1 MKTIKELIKLV
12 ANFSLICS
20 LVLFFSCTEVNGQQ
34 NYKDANTKPEDRAK
48 DLISKMTLEEKV
60 AQLNGLGN
68 GHGVFGDKKAGVF
81 GTKGNEKLGIPTL
94 VMGHGITGVR
104 SGRDVS
110 VKSTYMLAPI
120 GIAATWDTELYSRA
134 SVAIAKEMV
143 ALGQNLNLGTTL
155 NIIRHPLGGRGW
167 ECFSEDPYLTAQLGV
182 EHVKAMQA
190 NGIISGPK
198 HFVANNQ
205 EQNRHDINNVLE
217 ERTLREIY
225 LPAFKTAVVEG
236 GALNIMA
243 AYNRVN
249 GTFMCEN
256 KWLLTD
262 ILRDEWG
269 FKGFVLS
276 DFGKGVQ
283 STVPTALAGMNI
295 EMSSAKWY
303 GSKLVAAVNNGEIKE
318 SIIDK
323 LVYDKLFTMFKMG
336 LFDNKWKQPKEVVHS
351 QEHQNIALEVARKS
365 GVLLK
370 NKNNVL
376 PLALKKGNK
385 LAVIGPN
392 AKRYVGGVY
401 SEFLQG
407 GGSGGCYYFED
418 AVTNP
423 VDEIAKIANVM
434 EVSYARG
441 CHIELKKKQKKIEAK
456 TLMPDA
462 LDLADV
468 KKDDKQLTKEAVELA
483 EKSDQVILVVGIT
496 GSQESEGRD
505 RKSTRLP
512 ENQEKLINEVTK
524 VNKNVIVVMVGGSY
538 FDTSSWIDKVN
549 GVINYF
555 YCGEKLSQAMA
566 EVLFG
571 KVNPSGKLPI
581 SYPKSASQY
590 PKGSIFQGGK
600 YKEKKESNIYSE
612 GIFVGY
618 RYFNKNKEEM
628 RFPFGYG
635 LSYTNFKYSKL
646 KVKKGKIVEVSFT
659 IKNTGKISGDE
670 IAQLYIHD
678 KESSVPRPIREL
690 KGFKRVSLKAGE
702 SKKVHIT
709 LKDDAFAFWSPTKK
723 DWTVEPGEFD
733 IQIGV
738 NSRDIKLSKIINK

>member
-1 MKTIKELIKLV
+1 MKIRSLSKSITNV
-12 ANFSLICS
+12 AFLCS
-20 LVLFFSCTEVNGQQ
+20 IVLFFGCRQINGQ
-34 NYKDANTKPEDRAK
+34 NKYKNAKETPEVRAK
-48 DLISKMTLEEKV
+48 DLMSKMTLEEKV
-60 AQLNGLGN
+60 AQLSGLGN
-68 GHGVFGDKKAGVF
+68 SHGVFGDVKAGIF
-81 GTKGNEKLGIPTL
+81 GTKGNERLGIPTL

-104 SGRDVS
+104 SGRDVA

-120 GIAATWDTELYSRA
+120 GAAATWDTDLYARA

-167 ECFSEDPYLTAQLGV
+167 ECFSEDPYLTARMGV

-190 NGIISGPK
+190 NGVISGPK

-205 EQNRHDINNVLE
+205 ELHRHDINNELE
-217 ERTLREIY
+217 ERALREIY

-262 ILRDEWG
+262 VLRDEWG

-283 STVPTALAGMNI
+283 STVPTALSGMNI

-303 GSKLVAAVNNGEIKE
+303 GAKLVAAVNNGEIKE
-318 SIIDK
+318 AVVDG

-336 LFDNKWKQPKEVVHS
+336 LFDHKWKENKEVVHS
-351 QEHQNIALEVARKS
+351 QAHQDLALEVARKS
-365 GVLLK
+365 GILLK

-376 PLALKKGNK
+376 PLALEKGKK

-392 AKRYVGGVY
+392 GKRYVGGVY

-418 AVTNP
+418 AVKNP
-423 VDEIAKIANVM
+423 VDEIAKLAKGM
-434 EVSYARG
+434 QVSYARG
-441 CHIELKKKQKKIEAK
+441 AHIELKKKQKKIEAK
-456 TLMPDA
+456 TLIPDA
-462 LDLADV
+462 QDLADL
-468 KKDDKQLTKEAVELA
+468 KKNDKQLIDEAVVLA
-483 EKSDQVILVVGIT
+483 KKSDQVILIVGIT

-512 ENQEKLINEVTK
+512 ANQERLIKEVTK
-524 VNKNVIVVMVGGSY
+524 VNKNVVVVMVGGSY
-538 FDTSSWIDKVN
+538 FDASPWIDKVD
-549 GVINYF
+549 GVVNYF
-555 YCGEKLSQAMA
+555 YCGEKIGQAMA

-581 SYPKSASQY
+581 SYPKSDSQY
-590 PKGSIFQGGK
+590 PKGSIFKGGK
-600 YKEKKESNIYSE
+600 YSDKKISNVYAE

-618 RYFNKNKEEM
+618 RYFDKEKEEM

-635 LSYTNFKYSKL
+635 LSYTSFEYSKL
-646 KVKKGKIVEVSFT
+646 KVKKGKVVEVSFT
-659 IKNTGKISGDE
+659 LKNTGKMDGDE
-670 IAQLYIHD
+670 VAQLYIHD

-690 KGFKRVSLKAGE
+690 KGFKRVSLKSGE
-702 SKKVHIT
+702 SKEVRFE
-709 LKDDAFAFWSPTKK
+709 LNDDAFAFWSPTKK
-723 DWTVEPGEFD
+723 DWTVELGEFD
-733 IQIGV
+733 IEVGA
-738 NSRDIKLSKIINK
+738 NSRDIKLTETIKK